1 VARLH
6 ALLAL
11 FIAAS
16 AIGACGGDED
26 GGTAKAPARPAITTL
41 PGDPG
46 TGLVDRA
53 AVDVVRR
60 WSDALR
66 HGDVAG
72 ATALFAIPSR
82 AFNGDGVV
90 RLNSAADAR
99 AFNESLP
106 CGARLTTVE
115 PSAHGYF
122 IATFTLTERPGHGR
136 CGSGPTDTARTAF
149 RVRGGKITDWI
160 RVGDLP
166 KATGT
171 PA

>member
-1 VARLH
+1 MQWCSWLRPFGSRGSGHCGEAARRAAYAGLVARLH

-11 FIAAS
+11 VIAAS

-46 TGLVDRA
+46 TGVVDRA

-72 ATALFAIPSR
+72 ATAFFAIPSR
-82 AFNGDGVV
+82 ASNGDGVV

-106 CGARLTTVE
+106 CGARLTTV
-115 PSAHGYF
+115 
-122 IATFTLTERPGHGR
+122 
-136 CGSGPTDTARTAF
+136 
-149 RVRGGKITDWI
+149 
-160 RVGDLP
+160 
-166 KATGT
+166 
-171 PA
+171 

>member
-1 VARLH
+1 MARLA
-6 ALLAL
+6 ALLAVV
-11 FIAAS
+11 IAAS
-16 AIGACGGDED
+16 AVGACGGDED
-26 GGTAKAPARPAITTL
+26 GGAAKAPARPAITTL

-46 TGLVDRA
+46 SGVLDRG

-66 HGDVAG
+66 HGDVPA
-72 ATALFAIPSR
+72 ATAFFAIPSR
-82 AFNGDGVV
+82 AFNGNGIV
-90 RLNSAADAR
+90 RLRSAADAR

-106 CGARLTTVE
+106 CGARLTAVE

-122 IATFTLTERPGHGR
+122 IATFVLTERPGPGT

-166 KATGT
+166 RATGT